1 MRNYDPERSAKLRLP
16 IFSRVIPF
24 AMLVKVVRV
33 LARRALLFRTAKLP
47 RGAHITRY
55 SMYRELDGLFRD
67 TAQGSRVLCISE
79 SNELVKVL
87 GLSAAEIVQ
96 ADYPDHTIT
105 DLNAFED
112 GTFDFIV
119 SDQVL
124 EHIEGDPH
132 KAFSESLRLLKTG
145 GVAVHT
151 TCFINPIHNYPVDLW
166 RFTPHA
172 LRYLASEFS
181 EIIKVGGW
189 GNRGVWVVE
198 WLGLR
203 YTPIPHA
210 TWHPLHKLATRN
222 NELWPVTT
230 WVVARK

>member
-1 MRNYDPERSAKLRLP
+1 MKIVRA
-16 IFSRVIPF
+16 
-24 AMLVKVVRV
+24 LV
-33 LARRALLFRTAKLP
+33 RRALLFRISKLP

-55 SMYRELDGLFRD
+55 SMYRTLENLLRD
-67 TAQGSRVLCISE
+67 APQGSRVLCISD
-79 SNELVKVL
+79 SVELVKIL
-87 GLSAAEIVQ
+87 GLNDSHIVQ
-96 ADYPDHTIT
+96 ADYPEHSII
-105 DLNAFED
+105 DLRSFQD

-132 KAFSESLRLLKTG
+132 KAFSESLRVLKPG

-172 LRYLASEFS
+172 LRYLASGFS
-181 EIIKVGGW
+181 EIIMVGGW
-189 GNRGVWVVE
+189 GSRGVWIVE

-203 YTPIPHA
+203 FTPIPHA
-210 TWHPLHKLATRN
+210 AWHPLHKLATRN
-222 NELWPVTT
+222 NDLWPVST
-230 WVVARK
+230 WIVARK